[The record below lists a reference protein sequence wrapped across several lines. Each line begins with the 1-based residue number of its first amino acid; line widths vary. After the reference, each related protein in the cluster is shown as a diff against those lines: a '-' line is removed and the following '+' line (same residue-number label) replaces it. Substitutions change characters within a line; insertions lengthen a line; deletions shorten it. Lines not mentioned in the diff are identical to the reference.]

1 MCVQDELATCAV
13 YCCPKCQAEDWP
25 KHKRWHKQQRQLEK
39 EHQIVES
46 TPTAWSLGGFQQMVV
61 DKKASGSN
69 YQELVAT
76 GFELMQKG
84 HFKAAT
90 KKLRRAIAL
99 DPEQPDA
106 YGALSEAMEWSNDT
120 VAGARLKVQA
130 LERADKRSRF
140 WACTAAAAFDSIR
153 AVLPNGMEVPDWWND
168 EDLLSMSATVLS
180 VLSHEQN
187 HMPFL
192 MRARVLVHGTGVTN
206 GTFWQPGP
214 RGVEDIVEAAKC
226 YSEVALLWPV
236 AFPEEKQQ
244 FEGLSLTCLAHAA
257 SMD

>member
-1 MCVQDELATCAV
+1 MAPLHQVHHFIIGPYWRPPFSAAAAGEHPRRPRGPVDT
-13 YCCPKCQAEDWP
+13 PGP

-153 AVLPNGMEVPDWWND
+153 AVLPDGMEAPDWWND
-168 EDLLSMSATVLS
+168 EDLLCMSATVLS
-180 VLSHEQN
+180 MLSHEQN

-214 RGVEDIVEAAKC
+214 RG
-226 YSEVALLWPV
+226 SGEVLLGSS
-236 AFPEEKQQ
+236 A
-244 FEGLSLTCLAHAA
+244 TLACGI
-257 SMD
+257 S